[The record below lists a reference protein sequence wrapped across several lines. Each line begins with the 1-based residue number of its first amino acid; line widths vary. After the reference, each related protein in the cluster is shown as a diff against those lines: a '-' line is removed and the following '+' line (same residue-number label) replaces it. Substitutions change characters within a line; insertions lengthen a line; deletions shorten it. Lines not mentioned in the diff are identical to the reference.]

1 MAVRGKGGYTNRRV
15 STTVLIIDDSETVR
29 QRVQQ
34 VLLESHVAANVLF
47 AKDGLEGFKL
57 LLNNRVDLVLCDVV
71 MPGIDGFKFLSLKKA
86 RAELNETPVIML
98 AGTAGDV
105 HAKVRGLEAGAS
117 DYLTKPF
124 DDEELVAR
132 VKVHLKI
139 KALQDELREK
149 NLRLEE
155 LSNTDG
161 LTKVVNRRH
170 LMELLDLEF
179 TRARRYNSTLSFVM
193 VDVDHFKTINDK
205 HGHQTGDEA
214 LTAVAGVLRQ
224 DLRRNDVVGRY
235 GGEEFSLL
243 LPETVGEGAKVVAE
257 RYRKRIEEYDLV
269 TKAGTL
275 KLSASFGVAELAPDM
290 PDIDALVRRADAA
303 MYQAKH
309 EGRNRVI
316 VAAMD
321 GTTERA
327 VGA

>member
-1 MAVRGKGGYTNRRV
+1 V

-34 VLLESHVAANVLF
+34 VLLGSHVATTVLF
-47 AKDGLEGFKL
+47 AKDGLEGFKM
-57 LLNNRVDLVLCDVV
+57 LLNNRIDLVLCDVV

-86 RAELNETPVIML
+86 RTELLEVPVIML

-105 HAKVRGLEAGAS
+105 HAKVRGLESGAS

-132 VKVHLKI
+132 CKVHLKI

-149 NLRLEE
+149 NQRLEE

-161 LTKVVNRRH
+161 LTRVVNRRH

-179 TRARRYNSTLSFVM
+179 TRARRYNSTLSFIM
-193 VDVDHFKTINDK
+193 VDIDHFKNIND
-205 HGHQTGDEA
+205 HYGHQVGDQA
-214 LTAVAGVLRQ
+214 LMAVALVLRQ

-243 LPETVGEGAKVVAE
+243 LPETSADGARVVAE
-257 RYRKRIEEYDLV
+257 RYRKRIEENR
-269 TKAGTL
+269 
-275 KLSASFGVAELAPDM
+275 LSAEGDTVSLTASFGVAEVATDM
-290 PDIDALVRRADAA
+290 KDIDALVRRADAA

-309 EGRNRVI
+309 QGRNRVV
-316 VAAMD
+316 VAATD
-321 GTTERA
+321 GSTERDA
-327 VGA
+327 MPAG

>member
-1 MAVRGKGGYTNRRV
+1 M
-15 STTVLIIDDSETVR
+15 
-29 QRVQQ
+29 
-34 VLLESHVAANVLF
+34 LLDGHVATNVLF

-57 LLNNRVDLVLCDVV
+57 LLNNRIDLVLCDVV

-86 RAELNETPVIML
+86 RSELVEVPVIML
-98 AGTAGDV
+98 AGTASDV

-139 KALQDELREK
+139 KGLQDELREK
-149 NLRLEE
+149 NQRLEE

-161 LTKVVNRRH
+161 LTRVVNRRH

-179 TRARRYNSTLSFVM
+179 TRARRYNNALSFVM
-193 VDVDHFKTINDK
+193 VDIDHFKAINDRY
-205 HGHQTGDEA
+205 GHQVGDEA
-214 LTAVAGVLRQ
+214 LTAVASVLRQ
-224 DLRRNDVVGRY
+224 DLRRNDVIGRY

-243 LPETVGEGAKVVAE
+243 LPETVGDGARVVAE
-257 RYRKRIEEYDLV
+257 RYRKRLEEYQLNAQGERIRL
-269 TKAGTL
+269 T
-275 KLSASFGVAELAPDM
+275 ASFGVAELAPELTNL
-290 PDIDALVRRADAA
+290 DALVRRADAA

-309 EGRNRVI
+309 QGRNRVV

-321 GTTERA
+321 GSTERDN
-327 VGA
+327 VGS

>member
-1 MAVRGKGGYTNRRV
+1 M

-34 VLLESHVAANVLF
+34 VLQGSHVATTVLF
-47 AKDGLEGFKL
+47 AKDGLEGFKM
-57 LLNNRVDLVLCDVV
+57 LLNNRIDLVLCDVV

-86 RAELNETPVIML
+86 RTELQEVPVIML

-105 HAKVRGLEAGAS
+105 HAKVKGLESGAS

-161 LTKVVNRRH
+161 LTRVVNRRH

-193 VDVDHFKTINDK
+193 VDIDHFKGINDR
-205 HGHQTGDEA
+205 HGHQVGDEA
-214 LTAVAGVLRQ
+214 LTAVSNVLRQ

-243 LPETVGEGAKVVAE
+243 LPETSGDGARVVAE
-257 RYRKRIEEYDLV
+257 RYRKRIEEHELP
-269 TKAGTL
+269 TTSTPI
-275 KLSASFGVAELAPDM
+275 KLTASFGVAELAPDLA
-290 PDIDALVRRADAA
+290 DIDALVRRADAA

-309 EGRNRVI
+309 EGRNRVV
-316 VAAMD
+316 VAAAD
-321 GTTERA
+321 GSTERSV
-327 VGA
+327 VGG

>member
-1 MAVRGKGGYTNRRV
+1 M

-34 VLLESHVAANVLF
+34 VLLDGHVATTVLF
-47 AKDGLEGFKL
+47 AKDGLEGFKM
-57 LLNNRVDLVLCDVV
+57 LLNNRIDLVLCDVV

-86 RAELNETPVIML
+86 RSELLEVPVIML

-105 HAKVRGLEAGAS
+105 HAKVKGLESGAS

-139 KALQDELREK
+139 KGLQDELREK
-149 NLRLEE
+149 NQRLEE

-161 LTKVVNRRH
+161 LTRVVNRRH

-179 TRARRYNSTLSFVM
+179 TRARRYNNALSFVM
-193 VDVDHFKTINDK
+193 VDIDHFKAINDRY
-205 HGHQTGDEA
+205 GHQVGDEA
-214 LTAVAGVLRQ
+214 LTAVASVLRQ
-224 DLRRNDVVGRY
+224 DLRRNDVIGRY

-243 LPETVGEGAKVVAE
+243 LPETIGDGARVVAE
-257 RYRKRIEEYDLV
+257 RYRKRIEEYQLQ
-269 TKAGTL
+269 TNGEL
-275 KLSASFGVAELAPDM
+275 IKLTASFGVAELAPGLA
-290 PDIDALVRRADAA
+290 DIDALVRRADAA

-309 EGRNRVI
+309 EGRNRVMI
-316 VAAMD
+316 AATD
-321 GTTERA
+321 GSTERDV
-327 VGA
+327 VGG